1 MAKYMKYKNFIWF
14 ICSIITLIF
23 LSSCSSIQTSSSGH
37 SAKVDTIRIAYMP
50 NFASLHDIIT
60 GINSGIFKEEGL
72 EVELIE
78 FADGPTIIASLESG
92 SIDIGNIGP
101 GAHKLAIEG
110 RAEVVA
116 FSQLGNADELIAR
129 SDRGID
135 SIEDL
140 RGKKIGTASGTSA
153 ETILKLALLEAD
165 LSEKDVEIID
175 MDASAIVTAM
185 LSGSIDVAAT
195 WSPNTT
201 FIKRELK
208 EKVVVLADNSRYREQ
223 SPAIASYVTFP
234 GYSEKIMK
242 KFPSFKRVISCNGL
256 SS

>member
-1 MAKYMKYKNFIWF
+1 M
-14 ICSIITLIF
+14 
-23 LSSCSSIQTSSSGH
+23 
-37 SAKVDTIRIAYMP
+37 
-50 NFASLHDIIT
+50 
-60 GINSGIFKEEGL
+60 
-72 EVELIE
+72 
-78 FADGPTIIASLESG
+78 
-92 SIDIGNIGP
+92 
-101 GAHKLAIEG
+101 
-110 RAEVVA
+110 
-116 FSQLGNADELIAR
+116 IAR

-242 KFPSFKRVISCNGL
+242 KFPSF
-256 SS
+256 